1 MSINPI
7 NTAPLQQFLQQV
19 KQAEASR
26 AREVRLDI
34 TQAKNLAFTLGEV
47 MARMNGDLERFVEEQ
62 IQKLQ
67 NEQVISIEMGG
78 NSDWK

>member
-1 MSINPI
+1 MSISPI

>member
-1 MSINPI
+1 MPIEPI
-7 NTAPLQQFLQQV
+7 NTVAIQQFFQQV

-34 TQAKNLAFTLGEV
+34 TQAKALAFTLGEV

-67 NEQVISIEMGG
+67 NDQVISIDIGSK
-78 NSDWK
+78 SDWN

>member
-1 MSINPI
+1 MPIEPI
-7 NTAPLQQFLQQV
+7 NTVALQQFLQQV

-26 AREVRLDI
+26 AKEIRLDI

-78 NSDWK
+78 TGDWK

>member
-1 MSINPI
+1 MSISPI

-67 NEQVISIEMGG
+67 NEQIISVEMGG